1 MIGVIPTSQH
11 PDILVVGA
19 GPTGLTLAIELARR
33 GVPFRIID
41 REVER
46 TKTSR
51 AIGTQARTVEV
62 FHLMGIPE
70 SALEPAAR
78 PRALRFAERDRTLA
92 RITFGD
98 GQPGAP
104 RLISMDES
112 DTERVLEERLEQLG
126 GRVERC
132 TQLLGFQVD
141 GERVTATLQ
150 GPDGTSE
157 IEIRFLVGA
166 DGAHSTV
173 RREAGITFA
182 GEAYQE
188 RFLLADLDLD
198 WDLPHDEGHIWIGDD
213 GLVAAIP
220 LPGERRYR
228 VIVPLP
234 PTYTVKEYES
244 EAEIAAEAET
254 FLGQRTGVPLRRVG
268 DPVWASAF
276 RIQRRQADRYRWGPV
291 FLAGDAAHVHS
302 PVGGQGMNTGIQ
314 DAFNLGWKLA
324 LAARDQAAPGLLDTY
339 QAERHPIARGVLRG
353 THLGTRLFLAQN
365 SLMRAVREHV
375 VPAIVEIPP
384 VRHRILAAV
393 SQLTINYRGSPLSV
407 DADNR
412 EEDRRWLLRNARGP
426 RAGDRVP
433 DATLIDTHG
442 SQPVALFDLISQG
455 WILLIFPGD
464 EARAGAIGALDSV
477 ARQVREAVGDAV
489 GAYLVLS
496 RPASDGATETVLLD
510 PSRKVADVFGARQG
524 LVALVRPDGY
534 LGYRGRLEQSG
545 ELASYLA
552 RVFAMRLREADI
564 GPKRTSNPGDS
575 STVLDVP

>member
-1 MIGVIPTSQH
+1 MTSSRQQ
-11 PDILVVGA
+11 PDTLVVGA

-41 REVER
+41 REAER

-62 FHLMGIPE
+62 FRLMGIPE

-98 GQPGAP
+98 GPPGAP

-112 DTERVLEERLEQLG
+112 DTERVLEQRLEQLG
-126 GRVERC
+126 GRVDRS
-132 TQLLGFQVD
+132 TQLLGFRFD

-150 GPDGTSE
+150 GPNGTSE
-157 IEIRFLVGA
+157 LETRFLVGA

-173 RREAGITFA
+173 RRGAGIAFV
-182 GEAYQE
+182 GDAYPE

-234 PTYTVKEYES
+234 PAYGGKEYES

-254 FLGQRTGVPLRRVG
+254 LLGQRTGVPLRRVG

-365 SLMRAVREHV
+365 SLMRAVREYV
-375 VPAIVEIPP
+375 VPAIVDIPP
-384 VRHRILAAV
+384 VRHRILGAV

-412 EEDRRWLLRNARGP
+412 EEGRRWLHRNARGP

-433 DATLIDTHG
+433 DATLIDACG
-442 SQPVALFDLISQG
+442 STPVALFDLISQR
-455 WILLIFPGD
+455 WVLLIFPGD
-464 EARAGAIGALDSV
+464 EVREETAGALERVS
-477 ARQVREAVGDAV
+477 RQISEAVGDAV
-489 GAYLVLS
+489 HTYLVLDTAGS
-496 RPASDGATETVLLD
+496 GGATGTMLLD
-510 PSRKVADVFGARQG
+510 PSRKIADVFGARQG
-524 LVALVRPDGY
+524 LVALMRPDGY
-534 LGYRGRLEQSG
+534 LGYRGRLDQSG

-552 RVFAMRLREADI
+552 RVFAMRLREAEV
-564 GPKRTSNPGDS
+564 GPLRAPNPEAS
-575 STVLDVP
+575 ATVIDVP

>member
-1 MIGVIPTSQH
+1 MTQH
-11 PDILVVGA
+11 PLPITLIVGA

-41 REVER
+41 RQVER
-46 TKTSR
+46 TRTSR

-62 FHLMGIPE
+62 FRLMGIPE

-92 RITFGD
+92 RIPFGD
-98 GQPGAP
+98 GLPGAPP

-112 DTERVLEERLEQLG
+112 DTERVLEQRLEQLG
-126 GRVERC
+126 GRVERS
-132 TQLLGFQVD
+132 TELLGFRVD

-150 GPDGTSE
+150 GPNGTSE
-157 IEIRFLVGA
+157 IEPRFLVGA

-173 RREAGITFA
+173 RREAGIGFA
-182 GEAYQE
+182 GATYQE

-198 WDLPHDEGHIWIGDD
+198 WALPHDEGHIWIGDD

-234 PTYTVKEYES
+234 PAYAAKEYES

-254 FLGQRTGVPLRRVG
+254 LRGHRTGGRLRRVG
-268 DPVWASAF
+268 GPIWASAF
-276 RIQRRQADRYRWGPV
+276 RIQRRQADRYRWCPV

-339 QAERHPIARGVLRG
+339 QAERHPIARGVLQG
-353 THLGTRLFLAQN
+353 THLGTQLFLAQN
-365 SLMRAVREHV
+365 PLMRAVREWA
-375 VPAIVEIPP
+375 VPAIVSIPP
-384 VRHRILAAV
+384 VRHRILAAI
-393 SQLTINYRGSPLSV
+393 SQLTINYRGSFLSV
-407 DADNR
+407 DADDGEAVR
-412 EEDRRWLLRNARGP
+412 GWMHRRARGL

-433 DATLIDTHG
+433 DATLIDTRG
-442 SQPVALFDLISQG
+442 SEPVA
-455 WILLIFPGD
+455 
-464 EARAGAIGALDSV
+464 
-477 ARQVREAVGDAV
+477 
-489 GAYLVLS
+489 
-496 RPASDGATETVLLD
+496 
-510 PSRKVADVFGARQG
+510 
-524 LVALVRPDGY
+524 
-534 LGYRGRLEQSG
+534 
-545 ELASYLA
+545 
-552 RVFAMRLREADI
+552 
-564 GPKRTSNPGDS
+564 
-575 STVLDVP
+575 

>member
-1 MIGVIPTSQH
+1 MTHH
-11 PDILVVGA
+11 PLPITLIVGA
-19 GPTGLTLAIELARR
+19 GPTGLTLAVELARW
-33 GVPFRIID
+33 GVAFRIID

-62 FHLMGIPE
+62 FRVMGIPE

-92 RITFGD
+92 RIPFGD
-98 GQPGAP
+98 GRPGAPP

-112 DTERVLEERLEQLG
+112 DTERVLEQRLEQLG
-126 GRVERC
+126 GRVERS
-132 TQLLGFQVD
+132 TELLGFRVD
-141 GERVTATLQ
+141 GERVIATLR

-157 IEIRFLVGA
+157 VEARFLVGA

-173 RREAGITFA
+173 RREAGIGFA
-182 GEAYQE
+182 GADYPE
-188 RFLLADLDLD
+188 RFLLADLDLES
-198 WDLPHDEGHIWIGDD
+198 DLPHDEGHIWIGDD

-220 LPGERRYR
+220 LPGERRFR

-234 PTYTVKEYES
+234 SAYATREYES

-254 FLGQRTGVPLRRVG
+254 LLGQRTGVPLRRIG

-276 RIQRRQADRYRWGPV
+276 RIQRRQADRYRDGPV

-324 LAARDQAAPGLLDTY
+324 LASRDQAAPGLLDTY

-353 THLGTRLFLAQN
+353 THLGTRVFLAQHP
-365 SLMRAVREHV
+365 LMQAVRERA
-375 VPAIVEIPP
+375 VPAIVRISPI
-384 VRHRILAAV
+384 RRRILAAI
-393 SQLTINYRGSPLSV
+393 SQLTIGYRGSSLSV
-407 DADNR
+407 DADDR
-412 EEDRRWLLRNARGP
+412 DEPRRWLRRDAREL

-433 DATLIDTHG
+433 DATFFDARG
-442 SQPVALFDLISQG
+442 SAPIELFDLISQG
-455 WILLIFPGD
+455 WSLLLFPGD
-464 EARAGAIGALDSV
+464 NATPETTSALEQIT
-477 ARQVREAVGDAV
+477 RQVQDAVGDAV
-489 GAYLVLS
+489 RSYLVRDAAANSDASMTALVD
-496 RPASDGATETVLLD
+496 PAG
-510 PSRKVADVFGARQG
+510 KVAQLFGARQG

-534 LGYRGRLEQSG
+534 LGYRGRLDQTG

-552 RVFAMRLREADI
+552 RVFAMQLREA
-564 GPKRTSNPGDS
+564 
-575 STVLDVP
+575 